1 MSKAAGHP
9 DRLTRER
16 INLNLRRSGIRRDK
30 ERLFTAGRL
39 DVTLA
44 TDQPIIVT
52 LEEFLASPGVRG
64 FAEQIENQ
72 LAKFLGQ
79 VDCSFENATDFP
91 TMLLT
96 GGGATIPF
104 IQKLPTKRWRIGGRE
119 FSFRLAK
126 QVPEAIA
133 EYDSDFQREYHQL
146 AVAMGG
152 SMGIMDEKSSLST
165 FAGGVVPLGPL
176 TRYPVTGM

>member
-1 MSKAAGHP
+1 
-9 DRLTRER
+9 
-16 INLNLRRSGIRRDK
+16 
-30 ERLFTAGRL
+30 
-39 DVTLA
+39 
-44 TDQPIIVT
+44 
-52 LEEFLASPGVRG
+52 
-64 FAEQIENQ
+64 
-72 LAKFLGQ
+72 
-79 VDCSFENATDFP
+79 
-91 TMLLT
+91 MLLT

-104 IQKLPTKRWRIGGRE
+104 IQKLPTKRWRIRTGGRE

-133 EYDSDFQREYHQL
+133 EYDSDFQARISHQL